1 MSIFPSYL
9 NLWFL
14 IYVLNSRGRQTYLL
28 ARLSGYSPPR
38 ICILFS
44 GRRRISQEGSCDGR
58 MGVQEP
64 GCAGTQAGFAKHV
77 CKPPA
82 HGGDPSVSPR
92 DNKDEKKLA
101 SRQDTICAT
110 ITLSCSWSF

>member
-14 IYVLNSRGRQTYLL
+14 IYVLNSRSRQTYLL

-44 GRRRISQEGSCDGR
+44 GRRRISQEGPVMGGR
-58 MGVQEP
+58 ECRNLAVLVP
-64 GCAGTQAGFAKHV
+64 RQALLSMF
-77 CKPPA
+77 
-82 HGGDPSVSPR
+82 VSPQPMLGTPPCPP
-92 DNKDEKKLA
+92 K
-101 SRQDTICAT
+101 
-110 ITLSCSWSF
+110 ITRMRKS